1 MWITNCKSTLCVFA
15 RSVCTN
21 VKGLILKGEN
31 IIVKYELEP
40 QLDKDKKR
48 EQYIKRKDPQTYCL

>member
-1 MWITNCKSTLCVFA
+1 VFSLEVCVLMW
-15 RSVCTN
+15 
-21 VKGLILKGEN
+21 KGLILKGEN